1 MTLDSHQALAQKYI
15 DPKNMYYV
23 VVGDAATQLEAL
35 KSLGF
40 GDPVL
45 VEAKPL

>member
-1 MTLDSHQALAQKYI
+1 
-15 DPKNMYYV
+15 MYYV

-35 KSLGF
+35 KSLGL

-45 VEAKPL
+45 LEN